1 MNNKYSN
8 SDKDI
13 HERIFKYVVVGLK
26 VIKLIPKTTENI
38 PIIGQLSGSLT
49 SMGANDQ
56 EADSASSKKDFI
68 QKYGIVRKETKETIY
83 WWKVLKET
91 GFKHDQL
98 EWLINEGK
106 EIHSIVTTIILNS
119 KD

>member
-1 MNNKYSN
+1 MTQYEG
-8 SDKDI
+8 DKNI
-13 HERIFKYVVVGLK
+13 HERIFKYVIAGVK
-26 VIKLIPKTTENI
+26 VIKTIPKNIENI
-38 PIIGQLSGSLT
+38 PIISQISGSLT

-91 GFKHDQL
+91 GFVHPQL
-98 EWLINEGK
+98 DWLISEAK
-106 EIHSIVTTIILNS
+106 EIYAIVTTIILNS
-119 KD
+119 KN